1 MSEIIK
7 LHDLNFK
14 PFISEAEIEKRIG
27 EMGADITQKFKG
39 KKPLFIAIL
48 NGAFMFAADL
58 VRACEIDSEIVFI
71 RLMSYHGLESSGTVK
86 TVLGLDQELTDRHL
100 IIVEDIVDSGQTMHN
115 FLQDL
120 KDKNPASIT
129 VATLLL
135 KPGALQFP
143 IEPDYIG
150 FEIPTKFVVG
160 YGLDYDGLGRNYRAI
175 YQLKK

>member
-1 MSEIIK
+1 MDKTIK

-14 PFISEAEIEKRIG
+14 PFISEKEIEKRILEIG
-27 EMGADITQKFKG
+27 TEITQKFKG

-48 NGAFMFAADL
+48 NGAFVFAADL

-71 RLMSYHGLESSGTVK
+71 RLMSYHGLESTGTVK
-86 TVLGLDQELTDRHL
+86 TVIGLDQDLEGRDL

-120 KDKNPASIT
+120 KEKNPASIT
-129 VATLLL
+129 IATLLL

-143 IEPDYIG
+143 IEPDYVG

>member
-1 MSEIIK
+1 MSKTIK
-7 LHDLNFK
+7 LHDLIFK
-14 PFISEAEIEKRIG
+14 PFISEKEIEKRIL
-27 EMGADITQKFKG
+27 EIGAEITRKFKE

-48 NGAFMFAADL
+48 NGAFVFAADL
-58 VRACEIDSEIVFI
+58 VRACDIDSEIVFI
-71 RLMSYHGLESSGTVK
+71 RLMSYHGLESTGTVK
-86 TVLGLDQELTDRHL
+86 TVIGLDQDLEGRDL

-120 KDKNPASIT
+120 KERNPSSIT
-129 VATLLL
+129 IATLLL

-143 IEPDYIG
+143 VEPDYIG

>member
-1 MSEIIK
+1 MSKTIK
-7 LHDLNFK
+7 LHDLNFE
-14 PFISEAEIEKRIG
+14 PFIYEKEIEERIAKI
-27 EMGADITQKFKG
+27 GADITQKFKG

-48 NGAFMFAADL
+48 NGAFVFAADL
-58 VRACEIDSEIVFI
+58 VRACEVDSEIVFI

-86 TVLGLDQELTDRHL
+86 TVIGLDQDLENRHL
-100 IIVEDIVDSGQTMHN
+100 IIVEDIIDSGQTMHN

-120 KDKNPASIT
+120 KERNPASIT
-129 VATLLL
+129 IATLLL

-143 IEPDYIG
+143 IDPDYVG

-160 YGLDYDGLGRNYRAI
+160 YGLDYDGLGRNYRDI